1 MMAMIEQ
8 LAADLLDEREWQL
21 ANRLALILDDDAYD
35 ASSLVEEIIP
45 IYWERV
51 GDRKRT
57 LLPDNIYRPLY
68 YIHRWSNNRNFRD
81 STRGYMMFISAHLEG
96 CLMYL
101 ASSPPSRR
109 GVSPRPFGRLVDP
122 LKRSGILSSELANH
136 LWRFNAAIN
145 IPSKHFDAYIPTHWL
160 DERTFSVFE
169 TSCAFVMMRKL
180 SMQLFAILKVN
191 GVALPYGWPEF
202 KDEWLSWSRRINQN
216 SE

>member
-1 MMAMIEQ
+1 MAMIEQ

-21 ANRLALILDDDAYD
+21 ANRLTLILDDDAYD
-35 ASSLVEEIIP
+35 ASSLVEAIIP

-51 GDRKRT
+51 SDRKRT

-68 YIHRWSNNRNFRD
+68 YIHRWSNNRNFRE

-122 LKRSGILSSELANH
+122 LKRSDILSSELANQ

-191 GVALPYGWPEF
+191 GMALPYGWSEF
-202 KDEWLSWSRRINQN
+202 KDEWLSWSRMINQN